1 MDCHRMSVSFFL
13 CVSVCCVFV
22 FYELGLLFIEIYL
35 ISLFFIRDGSVTAV
49 CCEQKFRIDFT
60 HNSPVLAVEI
70 FKSGEFLVTLTGL

>member
-1 MDCHRMSVSFFL
+1 MDCHRMSVSFFFFV
-13 CVSVCCVFV
+13 CVCCVFV

-35 ISLFFIRDGSVTAV
+35 ISLIRDGSVTAV